1 MPSGLLVLL
10 SRPAR
15 LSTSSMER
23 MACRASSSMSRNR
36 AACCWLSW
44 LAGSRSV
51 SAMWLPGFGFGREL
65 CGRQDRGGALVQFQ
79 QVGHDVAAFT
89 DHEVQFV
96 IDGVQVCGLL
106 VLPLLEVFQG
116 VERLFTAQFPA
127 GVGNRQPGIFNLA
140 VLLLPLGV
148 VQAYVVHLPLLGK
161 EDRKSTRLNSSHVR
175 ISYAVF

>member
-51 SAMWLPGFGFGREL
+51 SAMWFPGFGFARDR
-65 CGRQDRGGALVQFQ
+65 CGRQHRGGPLAQFH
-79 QVGHDVAAFT
+79 QVGQDVAAFT
-89 DHEVQFV
+89 HHEVQFV
-96 IDGVQVCGLL
+96 IAAVQVCGLL
-106 VLPLLEVFQG
+106 ALPVLEAFQ
-116 VERLFTAQFPA
+116 
-127 GVGNRQPGIFNLA
+127 
-140 VLLLPLGV
+140 V
-148 VQAYVVHLPLLGK
+148 V
-161 EDRKSTRLNSSHVR
+161 
-175 ISYAVF
+175 